1 MMETSSKDKNI
12 DKIPKENLREPDGE
26 ESNLLFTDEY
36 KEALEKASYEIVGN
50 HSAVEICG
58 WTKKSIKGS
67 EGGCYK
73 QKFYGI

>member
-1 MMETSSKDKNI
+1 MMETNSKDKNI

-26 ESNLLFTDEY
+26 ENNLLFTDEY

-58 WTKKSIKGS
+58 WTKKSIKA
-67 EGGCYK
+67 
-73 QKFYGI
+73 QKVDVTSKSFTE